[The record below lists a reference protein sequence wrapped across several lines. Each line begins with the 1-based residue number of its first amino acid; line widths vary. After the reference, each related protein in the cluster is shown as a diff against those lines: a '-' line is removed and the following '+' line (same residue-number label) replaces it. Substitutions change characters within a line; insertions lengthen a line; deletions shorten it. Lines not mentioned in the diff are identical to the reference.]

1 MLSWITDFLDQRTQ
15 FVTINDKQSESIP
28 VSSGVP
34 QGSVLGPTLF
44 IYYINDLPDSTD
56 QIMRL
61 FADDSKVYSEI
72 NSQEDVDKL
81 QKGINDMVQW
91 SEKWLMRFNSKKCKI
106 LHLGKNNKKHVY
118 HMKEGNETRQ
128 LEATDCEKDLGVNVD
143 PLLSFE
149 QHINQVCNK
158 GRSISGLIMRTMTYR
173 NWDIMVPLFKALV
186 RPHLEYAN
194 AIWSPYKVK
203 YIKQIEKIQKNF
215 TRLIYGMKNM
225 EYAQRLKQLK
235 LPSLRFRRFR
245 GDLLEVYKLT
255 HNLYDPVTTK
265 NLLSSAIFPFTR
277 SHEYKLHKIRTN
289 TVQYQQFFTNRIV
302 DTWNNLPSDIVNAKT
317 VNNFKNLIDKH
328 FEHLMYETDF
338 N

>member
-1 MLSWITDFLDQRTQ
+1 M
-15 FVTINDKQSESIP
+15 
-28 VSSGVP
+28 
-34 QGSVLGPTLF
+34 
-44 IYYINDLPDSTD
+44 
-56 QIMRL
+56 
-61 FADDSKVYSEI
+61 
-72 NSQEDVDKL
+72 
-81 QKGINDMVQW
+81 
-91 SEKWLMRFNSKKCKI
+91 
-106 LHLGKNNKKHVY
+106 
-118 HMKEGNETRQ
+118 
-128 LEATDCEKDLGVNVD
+128 
-143 PLLSFE
+143 
-149 QHINQVCNK
+149 
-158 GRSISGLIMRTMTYR
+158 
-173 NWDIMVPLFKALV
+173 
-186 RPHLEYAN
+186 
-194 AIWSPYKVK
+194 K
-203 YIKQIEKIQKNF
+203 YIKQIEKIKRDF
-215 TRLIYGMKNM
+215 TRLICGTKNM